1 MQVDDGGTLAL
12 MQQMVNLKELGSS
25 PPNAPPPSP
34 AHSSA
39 LAAPSPNPFSAT
51 PQPPSLPQRIPFATP
66 FPDEPFSASLPPSSS
81 LGGVPAR
88 SPSSNSFP
96 DVNSIHDT
104 DVNSIHDTDVNMS

>member
-51 PQPPSLPQRIPFATP
+51 PQPSLPQRIPFATP

-81 LGGVPAR
+81 LGCAPAR